1 MSCRYRERRS
11 RMFGSSGVG
20 GRIPAYRPCIAAF
33 GLGRRS
39 RRHSPAFR
47 STSDR
52 GDCRL
57 NGPHHPADTWGD
69 MSDIGRPTLVSMKV
83 RSPANISEPEP
94 DIQSVVGDVRSLDA
108 VARLVERAKDGDK
121 DAFGQIF

>member
-1 MSCRYRERRS
+1 
-11 RMFGSSGVG
+11 MFGSSGVG

-69 MSDIGRPTLVSMKV
+69 MSDIGRPTLLLDSSGRLTLLDKADL
-83 RSPANISEPEP
+83 REISIPKESPMPSYEGKLSAQN
-94 DIQSVVGDVRSLDA
+94 
-108 VARLVERAKDGDK
+108 
-121 DAFGQIF
+121 